1 MILSGFSLL
10 FSLFGPFVGLSL
22 AFFGMSNVK
31 NPIRVLMCIEVMFLC
46 LSFSLVVLSFI
57 LEASATLQVFALFL
71 LAVAACETALVLS
84 LIILFF
90 RSRGLA
96 NFDNLCSLKG

>member
-1 MILSGFSLL
+1 MLLSNFSFL

-31 NPIRVLMCIEVMFLC
+31 NPIRILMCIEVMFLC
-46 LSFSLVVLSFI
+46 LSFSLIILSFV
-57 LEASATLQVFALFL
+57 LLSSQTLQIFALFL
-71 LAVAACETALVLS
+71 LAIAACETALVLS